1 MNLQW
6 AVGRFRRHRA
16 AFALIVVAG
25 VTFLLEIGFLSDSLG
40 APGTPPEA
48 LTLGLSAVASLL
60 LLFHRRAPLAVLG
73 GILVIESV
81 LAAAGSYPGGAPA
94 IVGLCAAA
102 IYEERRRSIPAA
114 VVTAIVLQVG
124 SISSI
129 PVSLLAWAIG
139 AYAQTQYRYVISL
152 AERAR
157 RLECEREQRDVIA
170 AQAERTQIA
179 RELHDIIA
187 HSVTV
192 MLLGVRGARD
202 TLRTDPDLAEE
213 ALRRVEKSGEESITE
228 LRRMLSVL
236 RETPEAA
243 LAPAPRM
250 QQIPEL
256 VRQYAETGM
265 PVALTTVGATRPT
278 DAGIDLTAYRVVQ
291 EGLTNVA
298 RHAQRPAQ
306 VDVRVTFEENWLEV
320 SVADDGVD
328 EGRGPAGIGTGSGLR
343 GLRERVD
350 AIGGTLTTQEPL
362 SRNGFRLTARLPLPE
377 EEPA

>member
-1 MNLQW
+1 MNLLRQ
-6 AVGRFRRHRA
+6 HRV
-16 AFALIVVAG
+16 ALALLLVAG
-25 VTFLLEIGFLSDSLG
+25 VTFLIEIGFISDSLG

-48 LTLGLSAVASLL
+48 FTLSLSAVASLL
-60 LLFHRRAPLAVLG
+60 LLFHRRAPLAVLAAV
-73 GILVIESV
+73 LVIECV

-94 IVGLCAAA
+94 IVALSTVA

-114 VVTAIVLQVG
+114 VATAIVLQVS

-139 AYAQTQYRYVISL
+139 AYTQTQYRYVISL

-243 LAPAPRM
+243 LAPAPKI

-256 VRQYAETGM
+256 VRQFAETGM
-265 PVALTTVGATRPT
+265 PVALTTVGPTRPT

-298 RHAQRPAQ
+298 RHANRPAQ
-306 VDVRVTFEENWLEV
+306 VDVLVTFTADWLEI
-320 SVADDGVD
+320 SVLDNGFDN
-328 EGRGPAGIGTGSGLR
+328 GRPVPASGTGSGLR
-343 GLRERVD
+343 GLRERVV
-350 AIGGTLTTQEPL
+350 AVGGSLTTQEESP
-362 SRNGFRLTARLPLPE
+362 RTGFALTVRLPLPE
-377 EEPA
+377 EERA